1 MSSTNEFS
9 DDQIKNISCTW
20 MYLSFEIVVT
30 FSVGLIEREICAF
43 EVFSNFTNK
52 QQILDVDVAVKETLS
67 DLYESDADH

>member
-1 MSSTNEFS
+1 
-9 DDQIKNISCTW
+9 